1 MIFPLKMVIFHG
13 YVKKPDGIIII
24 IIIVI
29 IIIHI
34 SLQNHPMYI
43 YI

>member
-1 MIFPLKMVIFHG
+1 MAML
-13 YVKKPDGIIII
+13 KKPDGIII